1 MNTVQ
6 DSARFRGHLARRWAE
21 WQDAGL
27 ERRPSVFGSGQGA
40 VAEIDGEKRLLFASS
55 NYLGLSD
62 HPALREA
69 ARGALD
75 RFGTGSGGSR
85 LTTGT
90 GAVHREL
97 EHEVA
102 DWLDFPECVWLPTGY
117 QTNLAVLSV
126 LADSREE
133 QVTVFSDEKN
143 HASIIDGIRFA
154 KSSGARLS
162 VYPHRDVRH
171 LAELL
176 RTRETSLA
184 VVVTD
189 GLFSMDGTVAPVREL
204 REVCDR
210 YGALLVVDDAHGIG
224 TLGEGVSGRGC
235 CSDAGVRPDVLVG
248 TASKA
253 LGTEGGFL
261 CCDRILADL
270 IRNRARSYVFSTAA
284 SPVTAAASLASVR
297 LVRGGEA
304 GVGKLHRNAAYLR
317 TSLGERGVTAG
328 GVTEGPIV
336 PVAVGDERLAL
347 AVQERLRE
355 AAIHVPAIRWPTV
368 RKGHAILRVTVTAQH
383 TLPQFDRLVDVLSRS
398 LRDLAVRP
406 AQGSVHL

>member
-1 MNTVQ
+1 MT
-6 DSARFRGHLARRWAE
+6 
-21 WQDAGL
+21 
-27 ERRPSVFGSGQGA
+27 
-40 VAEIDGEKRLLFASS
+40 
-55 NYLGLSD
+55 
-62 HPALREA
+62 
-69 ARGALD
+69 
-75 RFGTGSGGSR
+75 TGS
-85 LTTGT
+85 

-97 EHEVA
+97 EQEVA
-102 DWLDFPECVWLPTGY
+102 DWLGFPECVWLPTGY
-117 QTNLAVLSV
+117 QANLAVLSV

-133 QVTVFSDEKN
+133 QVTVFSDERN

-154 KSSGARLS
+154 KSSGARAS
-162 VYPHRDVRH
+162 VYPHRDVGH

-176 RTRETSLA
+176 RTRETAHA

-189 GLFSMDGTVAPVREL
+189 GLFSRDGTVAPVREL
-204 REVCDR
+204 RDVCDR

-235 CSDAGVRPDVLVG
+235 CSAAGVRPDVLVG

-270 IRNRARSYVFSTAA
+270 IRNQARSYVFSTAA

-304 GVGKLHRNAAYLR
+304 GVGKLHSNAAYLR
-317 TSLGERGVTAG
+317 KNLDECGVPAG
-328 GVTEGPIV
+328 GVTEAPIV

-347 AVQERLRE
+347 AVQEALRSR
-355 AAIHVPAIRWPTV
+355 AIHVPAIRWPTV
-368 RKGHAILRVTVTAQH
+368 RKGHAILRITVTAAH
-383 TLPQFDRLVDVLSRS
+383 TLPQVDRLVDVLARS
-398 LRDLAVRP
+398 LRDLTVGP
-406 AQGSVHL
+406 AYGRVQP